1 MTRFGPLQPDL
12 FVSFN
17 PSEAALARAPIDE
30 LMAMLAGLRTVDRL
44 PWPDAAAAMAE
55 EQRALGLARLAG
67 PAGAGL
73 VAAIL
78 QETERLL
85 STTI

>member
-12 FVSFN
+12 FVS
-17 PSEAALARAPIDE
+17 PSPPAAAPARAPVDE
-30 LMAMLAGLRTVDRL
+30 LAAMLAGLRAADRL
-44 PWPDAAAAMAE
+44 PWADAAAVMAE

-67 PAGAGL
+67 PIGEEL

-78 QETERLL
+78 HETERLL
-85 STTI
+85 SATE